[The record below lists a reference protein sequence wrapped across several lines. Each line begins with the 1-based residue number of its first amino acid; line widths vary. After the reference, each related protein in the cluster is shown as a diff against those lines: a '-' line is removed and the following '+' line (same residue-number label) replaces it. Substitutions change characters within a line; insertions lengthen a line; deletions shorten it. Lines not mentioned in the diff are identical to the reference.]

1 VSPRAV
7 PLSIRTR
14 LTLWYTAILL
24 SILAVISGLSYSL
37 LRSRLIQDLDT
48 SLLAVGQVVRD
59 TGWAGSGVTLGA
71 GPESTLREILG
82 PEFYDK
88 FFQLVDP
95 EGRPRERST
104 HLRAETPPLSAD
116 ARRNAAKGE
125 RTLETVGLATGERV
139 RLLTLPITRDG
150 RLVQLV
156 QVGIPLER
164 AQRTL
169 DRYVETL
176 LVLIPLGLILAA
188 AGGAAIARTAL
199 RPVDAMSRTARRISG
214 EDLHARLVPRGT
226 GDELDRLGETLNA
239 MLARLEETFAQ
250 MRRFTA
256 DAAHELRTPLTA
268 LKGTIEVALRAERS
282 GEEYRRVLASSLE
295 DVERL
300 VRLAEDLL
308 LLSRLSVPAV
318 APREPVELEPL
329 LAEVADVAR
338 RVADARGVALV
349 VKERAP
355 AAVVGDPIALRRA
368 VMKLVENAVR
378 YTPRGGRAE
387 LALRVADRW
396 AEVAVRDTG
405 IGLHPADLERIF
417 EPFVRLDAARARD
430 TAGAGLGLPIAR
442 SIVTAHGGTLAAESA
457 PGAGSTFTIRLP
469 LA

>member
-1 VSPRAV
+1 M

-59 TGWAGSGVTLGA
+59 TGWAGSGATLGA
-71 GPESTLREILG
+71 GPESALREILG

-104 HLRAETPPLSAD
+104 HLRAETLPLSAD
-116 ARRNAAKGE
+116 ARRNAGQGE

-226 GDELDRLGETLNA
+226 GDELDRLAETLNA

-308 LLSRLSVPAV
+308 LLSRLSVPAG

-338 RVADARGVALV
+338 RVAEARGVALV

-355 AAVVGDPIALRRA
+355 AVVLGDPIALRRA

-387 LALRVADRW
+387 LALRVGDRW
-396 AEVAVRDTG
+396 AEVAVSDTG
-405 IGLHPADLERIF
+405 IGFDPADLERIF
-417 EPFVRLDAARARD
+417 EPFVRLDGARTRD